1 MATIDGA
8 YSIEYGDVITATKA
22 KELFEEGVISDQRA
36 FECCGEGCTAQITCC
51 NMTKPCNEMKRSV
64 HFVVYGKH
72 SDGCTEILE
81 SEKINKNQHNGSH
94 NEDPV
99 VGNVFK
105 FLSERPHR
113 ADTHQNAIYQ
123 NDAEKQEY
131 KNKIKRNYLKNP
143 NSIKRSICNL
153 DVMVP
158 EYLRARKENE
168 LEIKKIELQLF
179 SGRIVKY
186 TFKDFFCRIDKTDI
200 STPENHHLC
209 YFGKAVLRRHYGGYK
224 IVFMDRFLN
233 QNVTMEIQCI
243 ITEAIIQQKVQRN
256 RIILMLDAMLDREIY
271 CFLFGTR
278 NTKNKIIYIN
288 INSLDHIACTD
299 EEIDNDEGIE

>member
-8 YSIEYGDVITATKA
+8 YSIEFDDVITATFA

-51 NMTKPCNEMKRSV
+51 NMTKPYKKMKRGV

-72 SDGCTEILE
+72 SDGCSEILG
-81 SEKINKNQHNGSH
+81 SEKINRRQHNRNI

-105 FLSERPHR
+105 FSEKRPHK
-113 ADTHQNAIYQ
+113 ADTHQNTILQ
-123 NDAEKQEY
+123 NETEEKER

-153 DVMVP
+153 NVLVP
-158 EYLRARKENE
+158 EYLRAKKENE
-168 LEIKKIELQLF
+168 LEIKKIELQLN
-179 SGRIVKY
+179 SGKIINY
-186 TFKDFFCRIDKTDI
+186 TFREFFCRISKTNLL
-200 STPENHHLC
+200 TPEYYHFC
-209 YFGKAVLRRHYGGYK
+209 YFGKAFLSKYFGGYK
-224 IVFMDRFLN
+224 IIFTDHFLN
-233 QNVTMEIQCI
+233 QNETMEIQCI
-243 ITEAIIQQKVQRN
+243 ITEEIIEQKIQRN
-256 RIILMLDAMLDREIY
+256 RIIMMLDSMLGREIY

-278 NTKNKIIYIN
+278 KTKNENIYIN

-299 EEIDNDEGIE
+299 EDIDSNEGIE